1 MMTAHSIP
9 QAAPGRRLITEVTR
23 NPAIVREAQQLR
35 YRVFSEEYGCDLG
48 AEEAGLDADSFDP
61 WCDHLTVRDQKTG
74 ELVATTRILLD
85 NQTCHTGGFYSASE
99 FRLDQLL
106 RHTGRVAELGRT
118 CVHPDYR
125 NGATIALLWASLA
138 VWLTEHKVQQI
149 IGCASIGMSDGGHR
163 AWRIARHL
171 QERYLSSD
179 DFRVWPRRAMPHIA
193 HSRNGTGGDKPLDD
207 VPALIKAYMRL
218 GARVCGEPCW
228 DPDFRCADLLV
239 MLQVSELSDR
249 YCRHFMRQQG

>member
-1 MMTAHSIP
+1 MTAQPIR
-9 QAAPGRRLITEVTR
+9 QTAPGRRLITEITR
-23 NPAIVREAQQLR
+23 DPAIVHEAQQLR
-35 YRVFSEEYGCDLG
+35 YQVFSEEYGCDLG
-48 AEEAGLDADSFDP
+48 AGQTGLDADDFDP

-74 ELVATTRILLD
+74 ALVATTRILLD
-85 NQTCHTGGFYSASE
+85 DQTHHTGGFYSANE
-99 FRLDQLL
+99 FRLDHLL

-138 VWLTEHKVQQI
+138 AWLTEHRVDQV

-179 DFRVWPRRAMPHIA
+179 DFRVWPLRALPHIA
-193 HSRNGTGGDKPLDD
+193 HSRTSAGRDAPPDD

-239 MLQVSELSDR
+239 MLKVSELSGR
-249 YCRHFMRQQG
+249 YSRHFMRPQS